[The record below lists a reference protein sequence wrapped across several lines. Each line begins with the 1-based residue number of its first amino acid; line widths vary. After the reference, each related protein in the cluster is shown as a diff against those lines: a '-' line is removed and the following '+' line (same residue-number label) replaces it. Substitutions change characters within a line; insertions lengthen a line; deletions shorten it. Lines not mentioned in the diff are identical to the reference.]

1 MQEQKKNEDWSSFE
15 DFFATE
21 VIAQAQRS
29 TKRWFTAWLV
39 TAVALLVSN
48 AMWFAS
54 R

>member
-1 MQEQKKNEDWSSFE
+1 MQEQKKNGTWGELE
-15 DFFATE
+15 DFFATA
-21 VIAQAQRS
+21 VIAQAQRN

>member
-1 MQEQKKNEDWSSFE
+1 MQEQKKNGTWGEFE
-15 DFFATE
+15 DVFATA
-21 VIAQAQRS
+21 VIAQAKRS

>member
-1 MQEQKKNEDWSSFE
+1 MQEQKKNESWGEFE
-15 DFFATE
+15 DFFATA

>member
-1 MQEQKKNEDWSSFE
+1 MQEQKKNGTWGEFE
-15 DFFATE
+15 DFFATA

-29 TKRWFTAWLV
+29 TKRWFAAWLV
-39 TAVALLVSN
+39 TAVALVVSN